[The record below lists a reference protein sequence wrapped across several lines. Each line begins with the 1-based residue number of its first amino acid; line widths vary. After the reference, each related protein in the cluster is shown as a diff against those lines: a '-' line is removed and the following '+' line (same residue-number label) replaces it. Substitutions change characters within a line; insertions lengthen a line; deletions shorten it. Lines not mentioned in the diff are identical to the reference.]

1 MGWPTPGA
9 HRRLA
14 LAARTGG
21 RKPQDCGRERV
32 CNMPPLAATCRIRW
46 GAGGSFIEAA
56 GWMGQGRFCPLLG
69 LRPKGG
75 AARHS
80 CSIVLNMAAP
90 HTWERFGCQTIDSIL
105 LPDTRQG
112 KIRFR
117 KRNAF
122 RNAGRRLACE
132 DFFRLATCR
141 RQATYFFERERS
153 APECLRHSRGKKFLA
168 GYKGKPAFRGVPRN
182 RNFSRKSRFFCLRG
196 RG

>member
-1 MGWPTPGA
+1 MGHSVWGLSTEDRPADAGTLSTNWRWSPKQAAGN
-9 HRRLA
+9 RR
-14 LAARTGG
+14 TMGVNG
-21 RKPQDCGRERV
+21 F
-32 CNMPPLAATCRIRW
+32 ATCRLWRQPV
-46 GAGGSFIEAA
+46 AFGGERAA
-56 GWMGQGRFCPLLG
+56 HLSRPPDGREKRFCPLLG

-75 AARHS
+75 AARHP

-141 RQATYFFERERS
+141 RQATYFFKREKV
-153 APECLRHSRGKKFLA
+153 GKK
-168 GYKGKPAFRGVPRN
+168 R
-182 RNFSRKSRFFCLRG
+182 FSRLSG

>member
-1 MGWPTPGA
+1 MSRNSLLFWYTGKED
-9 HRRLA
+9 RRRTVGRP
-14 LAARTGG
+14 AAWRWLSKQAAGNRRTAGVNG
-21 RKPQDCGRERV
+21 F
-32 CNMPPLAATCRIRW
+32 ATCRLWRQPVAP
-46 GAGGSFIEAA
+46 GEERAA
-56 GWMGQGRFCPLLG
+56 HLSRPPDGREKRFCPLLG

-75 AARHS
+75 AARHP

-141 RQATYFFERERS
+141 RQATYFFKREKVGKKRFS
-153 APECLRHSRGKKFLA
+153 RLSGRGK
-168 GYKGKPAFRGVPRN
+168 RN
-182 RNFSRKSRFFCLRG
+182 RRRFRRRG
-196 RG
+196 SS

>member
-1 MGWPTPGA
+1 MQHAAFGGNLSLPVRSGRLIYRG
-9 HRRLA
+9 RRMD
-14 LAARTGG
+14 G
-21 RKPQDCGRERV
+21 KK
-32 CNMPPLAATCRIRW
+32 
-46 GAGGSFIEAA
+46 
-56 GWMGQGRFCPLLG
+56 RFCPLLG

-75 AARHS
+75 AARHP

-141 RQATYFFERERS
+141 RQATYFFKREKVGKKRFS
-153 APECLRHSRGKKFLA
+153 RLSGRGK
-168 GYKGKPAFRGVPRN
+168 RN
-182 RNFSRKSRFFCLRG
+182 RRRFRRRG
-196 RG
+196 SACVINSPAGRARAFASYRNAIFMGHSV

>member
-1 MGWPTPGA
+1 MRIGRPAPGYA
-9 HRRLA
+9 SAADVSVKTILPHPGHMRRN
-14 LAARTGG
+14 
-21 RKPQDCGRERV
+21 KF
-32 CNMPPLAATCRIRW
+32 PLNRFGAVGDAVRRSPL
-46 GAGGSFIEAA
+46 GAGE
-56 GWMGQGRFCPLLG
+56 QKRFCPLLG

-75 AARHS
+75 AARHP

-141 RQATYFFERERS
+141 RQATYFFEREKVGKKRFS
-153 APECLRHSRGKKFLA
+153 RLSGRGK
-168 GYKGKPAFRGVPRN
+168 RN
-182 RNFSRKSRFFCLRG
+182 RRRFRRRG
-196 RG
+196 SS

>member
-1 MGWPTPGA
+1 MGKAG
-9 HRRLA
+9 RRRNIVDQLA
-14 LAARTGG
+14 MAARTGG
-21 RKPQDCGRERV
+21 RKPQYCGRERV

-141 RQATYFFERERS
+141 RQATYFFKREKVGKKRFS
-153 APECLRHSRGKKFLA
+153 RLSGRGK
-168 GYKGKPAFRGVPRN
+168 RN
-182 RNFSRKSRFFCLRG
+182 RRRFRRRG
-196 RG
+196 SS